1 MLIDVW
7 NTTVI
12 IVRYGAIKI
21 SNLYKFEIH
30 MPVIKLDHLSC
41 GKECFQS
48 IGNLIIIVTRL

>member
-30 MPVIKLDHLSC
+30 MPVIKLDLDLVVRNV
-41 GKECFQS
+41 FNQS
-48 IGNLIIIVTRL
+48 EI